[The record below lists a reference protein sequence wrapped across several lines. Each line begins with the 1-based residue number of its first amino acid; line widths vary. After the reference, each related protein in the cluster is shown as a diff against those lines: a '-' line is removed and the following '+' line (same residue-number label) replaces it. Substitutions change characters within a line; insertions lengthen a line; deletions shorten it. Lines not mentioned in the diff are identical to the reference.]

1 MTPEAWSIIATGIAV
16 LIAIAHSNRSIR
28 AEFRAELKG
37 EIGGVRREIEKLSE
51 RIIQV
56 EASLN
61 ERISQVEESLNE
73 RISQVEA
80 SLTARLNSLEIELRE
95 RLARVEG
102 VLGVIRDSVI
112 GRGPNEPD
120 ARRSSAGSR

>member
-16 LIAIAHSNRSIR
+16 LIAIATSNRSIR
-28 AEFRAELKG
+28 AEFRAELKR

-51 RIIQV
+51 RI
-56 EASLN
+56 
-61 ERISQVEESLNE
+61 
-73 RISQVEA
+73 SQVEA
-80 SLTARLNSLEIELRE
+80 SVTARLNSLEIELRE

-102 VLGVIRDSVI
+102 ILGVIRDSAI

>member
-1 MTPEAWSIIATGIAV
+1 MTPEAWYIIAMGIAV
-16 LIAIAHSNRSIR
+16 LIAIATSNRSIR

-37 EIGGVRREIEKLSE
+37 EIGGVRREIKKLSE
-51 RIIQV
+51 RIGQV
-56 EASLN
+56 D
-61 ERISQVEESLNE
+61 V
-73 RISQVEA
+73 
-80 SLTARLNSLEIELRE
+80 SLTARLNSLEFELRE

>member
-16 LIAIAHSNRSIR
+16 LIAIATSNRSIR
-28 AEFRAELKG
+28 AEFRAELKR

-51 RIIQV
+51 RISQV

-61 ERISQVEESLNE
+61 ERISQVET
-73 RISQVEA
+73 
-80 SLTARLNSLEIELRE
+80 SLTARLNNLEIELRE

-112 GRGPNEPD
+112 GRGPKEPD